1 MVASFGGFFLLGE
14 EFSFLFFSIVTGA
27 VAKLFLPLP
36 LKLIFKSSSFAE
48 MKLSSFFCR
57 SILVPQE
64 VRIHLS

>member
-1 MVASFGGFFLLGE
+1 MVASFDGFFLLGE
-14 EFSFLFFSIVTGA
+14 EFSLFSIMTEA
-27 VAKLFLPLP
+27 VAKIFLPLP
-36 LKLIFKSSSFAE
+36 LKLIFRSRTFAE